1 MAGVVKSSASSIDPI
16 PTAPPTPFEPLRV
29 MSNFSENNFSGFDAK
44 STTITDSGNK
54 ALESLTL
61 DDKIM
66 GYAEGKTDYFS
77 IKSIDKQEVNCLEI
91 QFENDALIVSKYSC
105 VFSDAL
111 GNFCYAYQLKAG
123 DYLLCN
129 SENKKIKSIKSSDKK
144 ELYAV
149 QLHDRGCYFVDTI
162 LVHSQDTLPRYAFYV
177 AKEKNISKINKEE
190 LTKLIKT
197 HTKNIFP
204 SWRYEKS
211 NNWKKAHYLSDLNI
225 AEREVGYL
233 FSNKMKIHTKL
244 NFDLKQFVNGYILI
258 KIVGL
263 DNSIDGQFENVK
275 IDASEYEKFS
285 INDEEYIFLSLSR
298 YQSSK
303 KISSFDFVFACE
315 KENLLVNLNV
325 INDLEYECLQ
335 NFFKVD

>member
-1 MAGVVKSSASSIDPI
+1 MMFFFVKRFFYIIFYKTFNFVAPQEGENIILERIFSKQFKGLYVDVGAHHPVRFSNTYNLHQKGWAGINIEPNPEAIKVFKKMRPKDVNLNVAISNLKNTCNYYKFKEPALNTTDIKIVKMREKQGYKCIKKINVPTQTLNQVLSKFCKKNSSID
-16 PTAPPTPFEPLRV
+16 L
-29 MSNFSENNFSGFDAK
+29 
-44 STTITDSGNK
+44 
-54 ALESLTL
+54 L
-61 DDKIM
+61 KIDV
-66 GYAEGKTDYFS
+66 EGK
-77 IKSIDKQEVNCLEI
+77 
-91 QFENDALIVSKYSC
+91 
-105 VFSDAL
+105 
-111 GNFCYAYQLKAG
+111 
-123 DYLLCN
+123 
-129 SENKKIKSIKSSDKK
+129 
-144 ELYAV
+144 ELDV
-149 QLHDRGCYFVDTI
+149 L
-162 LVHSQDTLPRYAFYV
+162 
-177 AKEKNISKINKEE
+177 
-190 LTKLIKT
+190 
-197 HTKNIFP
+197 
-204 SWRYEKS
+204 KS

-233 FSNKMKIHTKL
+233 FSNKMKIHTIL